1 MKIATLMQ
9 RNSKRAAAGFS
20 LVETAIALLILG
32 LLALAITAYWQSAT
46 QAKVKVAERDLL
58 TRAQGAVVG
67 FAFTKGRLPCPAA
80 VGGTGLE
87 SCTLGQVGELPWAT
101 LGLADAG
108 AKQMKYG
115 AYKKANATASLDND
129 LTAAKDRFRHLLP
142 VGSPP
147 IAVPSLIGNNNGYD
161 FCSALSVLGRAETQ
175 PAGDA
180 TYLSTASPD
189 GTTNVRNIAFA
200 LAMPGLLDADGDG
213 NRFDGLQASQTA
225 ASPVFDGPT
234 RIQTSV
240 YDDKVVAVSATALFA
255 NLSCGLGFSAADHTH
270 FNALN
275 AARIIQKGMVD
286 YAFLMTLN
294 AKLAAAAIA
303 SGASG
308 VASATSG
315 VALAAAEIAST
326 TADTIFTFGA
336 LAPAIALSIVAMAA
350 AVAALALAVAAIVS
364 SVIIKAESDQI
375 VTDFGP
381 YVTESR
387 TLANSIEVNARAAD
401 AAGL

>member
-1 MKIATLMQ
+1 MKIT
-9 RNSKRAAAGFS
+9 KRANVKKTFVAGFS
-20 LVETAIALLILG
+20 LIETAIALVILG
-32 LLALAITAYWQSAT
+32 LVALAIAAYWQTSA
-46 QAKVKVAERDLL
+46 QAKVKVVERDLL
-58 TRAQGAVVG
+58 ARAQGAIVG
-67 FAFTKGRLPCPAA
+67 FAFAKGRLPCPAVA
-80 VGGTGLE
+80 GGSGTEL
-87 SCTLGQVGELPWAT
+87 CTLGQIGELPWAT

-108 AKQMKYG
+108 ARTMKYG
-115 AYKKANATASLDND
+115 AYQKPNASLALDSD

-142 VGSPP
+142 VGMPP
-147 IAVPSLIGNNNGYD
+147 VGVPTLLGNINGYD
-161 FCSALSVLGRAETQ
+161 LCSALGVLGRNETQ
-175 PAGDA
+175 PTGDRN
-180 TYLSTASPD
+180 YLSTAAPD
-189 GTTNVRNIAFA
+189 GVSNVRNVAFA

-213 NRFDGLQASQTA
+213 NRFDGLQATQTTA
-225 ASPVFDGPT
+225 NPVFDTPT
-234 RIQTSV
+234 RVQTNA

-275 AARIIQKGMVD
+275 AARIMQKGMID
-286 YAFLMTLN
+286 YAYLMMLN

-303 SGASG
+303 GGASG

-315 VALAAAEIAST
+315 VALAAAQIAST

-336 LAPAIALSIVAMAA
+336 FGF
-350 AVAALALAVAAIVS
+350 ALALAVAGAVTAAAALALAIAALVN

-375 VTDFGP
+375 VTDFNA
-381 YVTESR
+381 YVTESQ